1 MRVCKRSNRHSGPIG
16 MWNADDSGVPPL
28 PKDRARHAWARIL
41 LTLAVLL
48 SLAACSKLKTS
59 SSGAGQETVV
69 PVVTSGNTDVVAAEG
84 SVEPARW
91 SDLSI
96 KVSGKVL
103 EVLVETGDRVEAGA
117 PLIRLD
123 ARELK
128 LALRSAQQDA
138 AAQQA
143 ALQQLLKG
151 ASDKVI
157 ARADKANRDQI
168 SQAEVALRAKE
179 LQLEQARAEDPA
191 IAVAAAQAGV
201 DQLQRLL
208 AQTRAQ
214 DLTPSVTVAQVA
226 LERARIALDDMQDEY
241 NKALDRPWEDQAI
254 RDAWTKKLEQA
265 QLDYRAAQAQLNSAQ
280 NAQRA
285 HLAGLDVI
293 AAQIAQAETQL
304 AQALVAQK
312 TYSTTLDI
320 TSAEVDA
327 ARLNLESL
335 RTWDNP
341 YRDQASE
348 EEIAQARA
356 LVEKTQIAVETLQ
369 LKLEDTELLAPF
381 AGTVVDV
388 QAKVGD
394 QVNPGQA
401 VLVLATLDQLEI
413 HTKDLTE
420 LDVGRVTIGQAAS
433 ITADALPD
441 RTFQGTVTEI
451 ALRSQDYRG
460 DVVYQVTLVPA
471 DAEAAGALRWG
482 MTTMVEIQAK
492 AP

>member
-1 MRVCKRSNRHSGPIG
+1 MRVWKRSNRLSPP
-16 MWNADDSGVPPL
+16 DSRKPDVVRPSFEV
-28 PKDRARHAWARIL
+28 RAGQVRALAW
-41 LTLAVLL
+41 LTVVVLL
-48 SLAACSKLKTS
+48 SLTACAKAKTS
-59 SSGAGQETVV
+59 STPAGEGTAV
-69 PVVTSGNTDVVAAEG
+69 PVVSSGNADMVAAEG
-84 SVEPARW
+84 SVEPAR
-91 SDLSI
+91 SSELSFKI
-96 KVSGKVL
+96 PGKVV
-103 EVLVETGDRVEAGA
+103 EVLVETGGRVEAGA

-123 ARELK
+123 ARELT

-157 ARADKANRDQI
+157 ARADKANQDQI
-168 SQAEVALRAKE
+168 AQAEVALRAKQ
-179 LQLEQARAEDPA
+179 LQLEQARGEDPA
-191 IAVAAAQAGV
+191 IGVAAAQARV

-214 DLTPSVTVAQVA
+214 DPGPGITVAQVA
-226 LERARIALDDMQDEY
+226 LERARIALADTQDEY

-254 RDAWTKKLEQA
+254 RDTWAKRLEQA

-280 NAQRA
+280 NGQRA
-285 HLAGLDVI
+285 YLAGLDVI
-293 AAQIAQAETQL
+293 AAQIKEAETQI
-304 AQALVAQK
+304 AQALVTQK
-312 TYSTTLDI
+312 TFSTTLDI
-320 TSAEVDA
+320 LSADVDA
-327 ARLNLESL
+327 ARLSLDAL

-341 YRDQASE
+341 YRDQASD

-369 LKLEDTELLAPF
+369 LKLEDTELVAPF
-381 AGTVVDV
+381 SGTIVDV

-394 QVNPGQA
+394 QVNAGQV

-420 LDVGRVTIGQAAS
+420 LDVGRVAVGQAAS
-433 ITADALPD
+433 ITADALPG

-460 DVVYQVTLVPA
+460 DVVYQVTLVPGNE
-471 DAEAAGALRWG
+471 EAAGALRWG
-482 MTTMVEIQAK
+482 MTTMVEIQTR